1 MGDWAAL
8 LTAIAAT
15 VTAIGGVVVGLVQAL
30 RTSGRERE
38 RAALTAID
46 ASQNQR
52 LEELESTLLPKEKRA
67 QLAEI
72 LRLLDEKEE
81 RQADETWG
89 AP

>member
-52 LEELESTLLPKEKRA
+52 IEQLEAHLDPELRARLFELL
-67 QLAEI
+67 
-72 LRLLDEKEE
+72 
-81 RQADETWG
+81 RQAEDQEARRADDEWG
-89 AP
+89 PA